1 MLFSSFSLSAV
12 AGVGFRMMLS
22 AHFTLKVFVKVGVI
36 VKFIEI
42 NVVAIYVYLRCHLSG
57 GSFGWTVFYRGIGGE
72 VKVKVAFLECHA
84 NISYK
89 VGHLGNFSFKE

>member
-1 MLFSSFSLSAV
+1 
-12 AGVGFRMMLS
+12 MMLS
-22 AHFTLKVFVKVGVI
+22 AHFTFKVFVKVGVI

-57 GSFGWTVFYRGIGGE
+57 VSFGWMAFYRGIGGGKVE
-72 VKVKVAFLECHA
+72 VKVAFLEGHA

-89 VGHLGNFSFKE
+89 VGHLGKLSFKE